1 MRPQF
6 RGRIA
11 VKCASAF
18 AAMAVIVLGTPAI
31 AMAGT
36 IGSVP
41 GPGRPVQVQIVCPR
55 LPGKFVR
62 NVRLP
67 LPGKPVSIE
76 RIKLRGKQV
85 KIQRINIKLH
95 GLPPRSR
102 LRLAC
107 PFPKACPPGI
117 LSFDM
122 APGSSTLTEVSGPVL
137 APTQEFS
144 YQGQMYT
151 IMSVNPGADSFTVF
165 RDGVLFVNGGPA
177 ITRGIGMMGC
187 NHGPFGKKD
196 LT

>member
-55 LPGKFVR
+55 LF
-62 NVRLP
+62 
-67 LPGKPVSIE
+67 GKPVKS
-76 RIKLRGKQV
+76 LRLFPPGKQVKTRLPFPPGKQV
-85 KIQRINIKLH
+85 KIQRVVNIKLH
-95 GLPPRSR
+95 GLPPRAR

-107 PFPKACPPGI
+107 PPPKACRV

-122 APGSSTLTEVSGPVL
+122 APGSSTATEVAGPVL

-144 YQGQMYT
+144 YQGQAYT
-151 IMSVNPGADSFTVF
+151 IMSVNPGDDSFTVF

-177 ITRGIGMMGC
+177 ITRGIGIMAC
-187 NHGPFGKKD
+187 NPGPFGKKS

>member
-1 MRPQF
+1 MRRQF

-11 VKCASAF
+11 LKCASAF
-18 AAMAVIVLGTPAI
+18 AAMTVIVLGTPAI

-36 IGSVP
+36 IGS

-55 LPGKFVR
+55 LFGKHVKS
-62 NVRLP
+62 VRLFP
-67 LPGKPVSIE
+67 P
-76 RIKLRGKQV
+76 GKQV

-95 GLPPRSR
+95 GLPPRAR

-107 PFPKACPPGI
+107 PLPKACRPGV

-122 APGSSTLTEVSGPVL
+122 ASGSSTLTEVAGPVL

-144 YQGQMYT
+144 YQGQVYT

-177 ITRGIGMMGC
+177 ITRGIGLMGC
-187 NHGPFGKKD
+187 VPQAVRYK
-196 LT
+196 